1 MFSDMNTDISVDG
14 RRLHCEIRGDGS
26 PILFVHGFPLSGR
39 LWDGVVSELED
50 QYRCIVPDLRGH
62 GASESSRSATM
73 GEYAADLSKLLDG
86 IDEDRPVVLVG
97 MSMGGYVAFEF
108 CRRTPER
115 VAALVLTNT
124 RAQADTAEAAE
135 GRRETAKRVLEEG
148 SAVVADA
155 MVEKLFAPGVSRTLK
170 EEWRSVMADTPPAGV
185 AAALEAMA
193 VRPESFDTLAA
204 LRRPVLIVA
213 GEEDRITPVE
223 DAERMCAVAR
233 DATLIILAGTAHMT
247 PVEKPEELSGAL
259 AVFLEEVAQG

>member
-1 MFSDMNTDISVDG
+1 MDAHIAIDDH
-14 RRLHCEIRGDGS
+14 RLFYEIRGDG
-26 PILFVHGFPLSGR
+26 PPVLFVHGFPLSGR
-39 LWDGVVSELED
+39 LWDAVVLD
-50 QYRCIVPDLRGH
+50 LQDRYRCIVPDLRGH
-62 GASESSRSATM
+62 GRSEATSSVTM
-73 GEYAADLSKLLDG
+73 GGYADDLARLLDG
-86 IDEDRPVVLVG
+86 IDEHRPVVVVG

-108 CRRTPER
+108 CRRHPER

-155 MVEKLFAPGVSRTLK
+155 MVEKLFAPGASRTLK
-170 EEWRSVMADTPPAGV
+170 DEWRSVMTATPPAGV

-193 VRPESFDTLAA
+193 ARPESFDTLAG
-204 LRRPVLIVA
+204 LRRPALLVA

-233 DATLIILAGTAHMT
+233 DPRLLILPGTGHMT
-247 PVEKPEELSGAL
+247 PVERPADLSEAL
-259 AVFLEEVAQG
+259 GIFLDEVTRS